1 MRMAVRKD
9 PYDALKAMVVRGHI
23 APGLRLTENDIA
35 ARMGVSRTPAREAL
49 RRLHAD
55 GLLVVTG
62 TGRRTELAVA
72 PLTREDLVEVYEAM
86 AALEGMAARRVE
98 RLSAGDRRALAAR
111 MRAAELELEAA
122 ARADAGAHDRLFELH
137 NAFHRELVQAAAGQR
152 IRELLAVMAPQA
164 DRYEWMYAPMVGPDH
179 TPTFTEHRA
188 VLDAVRAG
196 TADDAE
202 AAVRANWLNSATR
215 LLAALDRWGARGG
228 WILPPPR

>member
-1 MRMAVRKD
+1 MATRKD
-9 PYDALKAMVVRGHI
+9 PYDSLKAMVVRGHI

-55 GLLVVTG
+55 GLLIVTG

-98 RLSAGDRRALAAR
+98 RLSAGERRALAAR

-122 ARADAGAHDRLFELH
+122 AKADPGAHDRLFELH
-137 NAFHRELVQAAAGQR
+137 NAFHREMVDAAAGQR
-152 IRELLAVMAPQA
+152 LRELLAVVSPQA

-179 TPTFTEHRA
+179 SATFTEHRA
-188 VLDAVRAG
+188 ILDAVRAG
-196 TADDAE
+196 TADEAE

-228 WILPPPR
+228 WVLPPAQG

>member
-1 MRMAVRKD
+1 MAARKD
-9 PYDALKAMVVRGHI
+9 PYHALKMMVVRGHI

-49 RRLHAD
+49 RRLRAD
-55 GLLVVTG
+55 GLLVVRG
-62 TGRRTELAVA
+62 AGRRTEFAVA

-98 RLSAGDRRALAAR
+98 RLSTAERRTLAAR
-111 MRAAELELEAA
+111 MRAAEREFEAA
-122 ARADAGAHDRLFELH
+122 AKADAGAYDQLFERH
-137 NAFHRELVQAAAGQR
+137 AAFHRELVEAAAGNR
-152 IRELLAVMAPQA
+152 LRELLAVVGPQA

-179 TPTFTEHRA
+179 SATFAEHRA
-188 VLDAVRAG
+188 IVAAVRGG
-196 TADDAE
+196 TADQAE

-228 WILPPPR
+228 WVLPPSG